1 MMTCEEAA
9 LLLSARLDGELTES
23 EEGALT
29 DHLAQCP
36 ECRAIAAQLE
46 ELRSAM
52 AGMQDISAPADF
64 TRRVMDSLG
73 EQETPQKVVPL
84 FRRPQFKALT
94 GLAAC
99 ALLCVGLYST
109 FQHQDPQPA
118 TMSTGAQQLAPSVN
132 AQVAEP
138 EKAKVPERRT
148 PALDTQPQS
157 DPQETVQKPE
167 VNEAPA
173 PSTVVPGAKE
183 YVPQVPSTTAVT
195 PFQMETGTDLT
206 ELEDSYNTVRRG
218 GDALLALK
226 IPEGWTSEPVE
237 EQGRTGFRFRPE
249 GREGAVCLCRYETP
263 VGVCGT
269 GLVTEQVQFPSGS
282 TWTVGTYDGHD
293 VWDFLY
299 PGEEPGLFLAELEP
313 GVADWW
319 EEFKG
324 EAIEILDTARLK

>member
-9 LLLSARLDGELTES
+9 LLLSARLDGVLTES
-23 EEGALT
+23 EEAALT

-52 AGMQDISAPADF
+52 AGMEDISAPADF

-73 EQETPQKVVPL
+73 EQEKPQKVVPL

-109 FQHQDPQPA
+109 FQHRDIQPA
-118 TMSTGAQQLAPSVN
+118 TMSMGVQKPAPSVN
-132 AQVAEP
+132 AQVVEP
-138 EKAKVPERRT
+138 EKTQVPKRRT
-148 PALDTQPQS
+148 PDPDTEPQP
-157 DPQETVQKPE
+157 DPKETVQKPE
-167 VNEAPA
+167 VNETPA
-173 PSTVVPGAKE
+173 PSTVVPDAGKNT
-183 YVPQVPSTTAVT
+183 PQVPSTAAVT
-195 PFQMETGTDLT
+195 PFQTETGTNMT
-206 ELEDSYNTVRRG
+206 ELEGSYNTVRRG
-218 GDALLALK
+218 GDALLALQ
-226 IPEGWTSEPVE
+226 IPEGWTVEPVE
-237 EQGRTGFRFRPE
+237 EQGRTGFRFWPE

-282 TWTVGTYDGHD
+282 TWTVGTYDGHA

-299 PGEEPGLFLAELEP
+299 PGEVPGLFLAELEP

-324 EAIEILDTARLK
+324 EAIEILDSARLK

>member
-1 MMTCEEAA
+1 MMTCEKAA

-23 EEGALT
+23 EEAALT

-52 AGMQDISAPADF
+52 AGMEDISAPADF

-73 EQETPQKVVPL
+73 EQEKPRKVVPL

-109 FQHQDPQPA
+109 FQHRDIQPA
-118 TMSTGAQQLAPSVN
+118 TMSTGAQKLAPSVN
-132 AQVAEP
+132 TQTAEP
-138 EKAKVPERRT
+138 KKTQVPERRS
-148 PALDTQPQS
+148 PAQNTEPQP
-157 DPQETVQKPE
+157 DPQKIAPKPSVSE
-167 VNEAPA
+167 VPVPN
-173 PSTVVPGAKE
+173 TVVPGVRE
-183 YVPQVPSTTAVT
+183 NIPQVPSATAVT
-195 PFQMETGTDLT
+195 PFQAETGTGLT
-206 ELEDSYNTVRRG
+206 AIEDSYNTVKRG
-218 GDALLALK
+218 RDALLALQ
-226 IPEGWTSEPVE
+226 IPEGWIVESVE

-282 TWTVGTYDGHD
+282 TWTVGTYDGHS
-293 VWDFLY
+293 VWDILY
-299 PGEEPGLFLAELEP
+299 PGEKPGLFLVELEP
-313 GVADWW
+313 GAADWW
-319 EEFKG
+319 EEYKG
-324 EAIEILDTARLK
+324 EAIEILDSARLK